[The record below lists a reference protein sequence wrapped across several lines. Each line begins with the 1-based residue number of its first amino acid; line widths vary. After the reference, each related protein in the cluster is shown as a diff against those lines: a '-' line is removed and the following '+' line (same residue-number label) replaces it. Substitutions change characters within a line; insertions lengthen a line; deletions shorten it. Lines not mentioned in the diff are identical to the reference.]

1 MSLSEVTSSPTTTTL
16 NLENGFSSKTTYQYN
31 SNGMPS
37 SIVTD
42 LYQNGVLDIVNTQT
56 ATYNNGVETV
66 NWTSDSKTFNTTS
79 SGTFTA
85 EY

>member
-1 MSLSEVTSSPTTTTL
+1 
-16 NLENGFSSKTTYQYN
+16 
-31 SNGMPS
+31 MPS

-42 LYQNGVLDIVNTQT
+42 TYQNGVLDTVNTQT
-56 ATYNNGVETV
+56 FTYNNGVETV